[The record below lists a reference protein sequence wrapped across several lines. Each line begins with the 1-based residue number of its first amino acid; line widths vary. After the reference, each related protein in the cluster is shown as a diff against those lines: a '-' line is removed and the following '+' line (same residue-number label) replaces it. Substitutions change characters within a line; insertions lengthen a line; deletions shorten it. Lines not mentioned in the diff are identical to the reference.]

1 MLEPDRVKSVV
12 PDTLKA
18 TMPPVPALFLMTP
31 SNVVVAAP
39 PTVRVEVLAATEF
52 KILTMEPG
60 PLVSSDATVNA

>member
-1 MLEPDRVKSVV
+1 
-12 PDTLKA
+12 
-18 TMPPVPALFLMTP
+18 MPPVPALFLMTP